1 MEALV
6 LETTDGKIGFID
18 VSGDGSLELLW
29 GLLPIASRLSFERR
43 YMAPD
48 IREKCRQR
56 ERAR

>member
-18 VSGDGSLELLW
+18 VSGDGSLELLC

-48 IREKCRQR
+48 IREK
-56 ERAR
+56 